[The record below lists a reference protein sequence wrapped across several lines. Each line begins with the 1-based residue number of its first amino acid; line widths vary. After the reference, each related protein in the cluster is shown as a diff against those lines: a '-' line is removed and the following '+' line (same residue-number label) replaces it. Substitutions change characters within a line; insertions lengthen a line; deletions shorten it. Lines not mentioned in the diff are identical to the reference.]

1 MASAKAPKR
10 TLTYYS
16 RLALWLSLLIIAAG
30 LSAQSLQLNM
40 LTQSNVDS
48 SFTQAMAEQIE
59 RVFQLRIQ
67 DTKNLQKAASE
78 HPYTLNALQ
87 EGDDAWL
94 EELKRFLPGSQ
105 KVYVLDSD
113 GASKVHESF
122 GYTVQ
127 ELVNRTLKGAE
138 MRLEAVVAKG
148 ETKFYWATPIYTGR
162 SIRGVLL
169 VEYGD
174 TWLKQLQQVVSPNLG
189 QTILTQRFNAQGNGL
204 ELFKVGEAGNNPSL
218 ATTVAVNDIWFL
230 TYTPNDKRP
239 TLSLMPLTTPWVAVL
254 VTTVL
259 LMLLLMYLQRR
270 EIRQNQYKLITFVR
284 TLTRQGDTELPKF
297 SIRLFH
303 DLAASIASQ
312 VRPAARKVQIDDART
327 EKPDLAIEP
336 LRQKPYR
343 VTPTR
348 QPEDGMVVEEM
359 NEDEASSYEPDR
371 D

>member
-148 ETKFYWATPIYTGR
+148 ETKFYWTTPIYTGH
-162 SIRGVLL
+162 SIRGV
-169 VEYGD
+169 
-174 TWLKQLQQVVSPNLG
+174 
-189 QTILTQRFNAQGNGL
+189 
-204 ELFKVGEAGNNPSL
+204 
-218 ATTVAVNDIWFL
+218 
-230 TYTPNDKRP
+230 
-239 TLSLMPLTTPWVAVL
+239 
-254 VTTVL
+254 
-259 LMLLLMYLQRR
+259 
-270 EIRQNQYKLITFVR
+270 
-284 TLTRQGDTELPKF
+284 
-297 SIRLFH
+297 
-303 DLAASIASQ
+303 
-312 VRPAARKVQIDDART
+312 
-327 EKPDLAIEP
+327 
-336 LRQKPYR
+336 
-343 VTPTR
+343 
-348 QPEDGMVVEEM
+348 
-359 NEDEASSYEPDR
+359 
-371 D
+371 